1 MYLYD
6 VPENKKVRVIIDT
19 DAKNEADDQFAI
31 VQALLTPQFIIKG
44 IIGTH
49 FGTRRTK
56 RSMEESYEECVKV
69 LELMDLSGKVEVLR
83 SSVSAVKS
91 ETDYEFTEGA
101 ARIVAE
107 ALSEDSTPLF
117 VVFLGPITNL
127 ACAYLRHPEIAG
139 KLKAIWIGGG
149 VYPEGGEEFNLS
161 NDIVAANIIMKS
173 DIELWQVPKNVYR
186 MMRVSLAELQD
197 RVYPYGKIGKYLF
210 EQMVEFNTRIASLH
224 SGPWPLGEMW
234 HLGDNPVNGLMM
246 DEHEGCYTMRE
257 APFIDE
263 KMRYHFDGK
272 GRQIR
277 VYHDIDHRFILE
289 DMFAKIK
296 INYNENE

>member
-1 MYLYD
+1 MMYLYD

-49 FGTRRTK
+49 FGTRRTR
-56 RSMEESYEECVKV
+56 RSMEESYEECLKA
-69 LELMDLSGKVEVLR
+69 LDLMDLTGKVDVLR
-83 SSVSAVKS
+83 SSLSAVKS
-91 ETDYEFTEGA
+91 ETDYEYTEGA
-101 ARIVAE
+101 ARIVKE
-107 ALSEDSTPLF
+107 ALSDESTPLF

-149 VYPEGGEEFNLS
+149 VYPEGGDEFNLS
-161 NDIVAANIIMKS
+161 NDITAANIIMKS
-173 DIELWQVPKNVYR
+173 GIELWQVPKNVYR

-210 EQMVEFNTRIASLH
+210 EQMVEFNTRVASLYD
-224 SGPWPLGEMW
+224 GWPMGEMW
-234 HLGDNPVNGLMM
+234 HLGDNPVIGLMM
-246 DEHEGCYTMRE
+246 DEHEGCYTIKE
-257 APFIDE
+257 APFIDAE
-263 KMRYHFDGK
+263 MKYHFDGN

-296 INYNENE
+296 LFAGQR

>member
-49 FGTRRTK
+49 FGTRRTE
-56 RSMEESYEECVKV
+56 RSMEESYEECLKI
-69 LELMDLSGKVEVLR
+69 LDLMDLTGKVDVLR
-83 SSVSAVKS
+83 SSLSAVKS
-91 ETDYEFTEGA
+91 ESDYEYTEGA
-101 ARIVAE
+101 ARIVEE
-107 ALSEDSTPLF
+107 ALSGETSPLF
-117 VVFLGPITNL
+117 VVFLGPLTNL
-127 ACAYLRHPEIAG
+127 ACAYLHNPEIAG
-139 KLKAIWIGGG
+139 KLIAIWIGGD

-161 NDIVAANIIMKS
+161 NDITAANIIMKS
-173 DIELWQVPKNVYR
+173 GIELWQVPKNVYR
-186 MMRVSLAELQD
+186 LMRTSLAELQD

-210 EQMVEFNTRIASLH
+210 EQMVEFNIRTSAVFD
-224 SGPWPLGEMW
+224 GPWPMGEMW
-234 HLGDNPVNGLMM
+234 HLGDNPVIGLMM
-246 DEHEGCYTMRE
+246 DEHEFCYTMKE
-257 APFIDE
+257 APFIDDE
-263 KMRYHFDGK
+263 MKYHFDGK

-289 DMFAKIK
+289 DMFSKIK
-296 INYNENE
+296 LNYGDN